1 MANFDA
7 YGTLLKIGTS
17 QVETAVVVVTTIT
30 VGNANFI
37 LTSSG
42 MSGSPITTV
51 VALANN
57 DSADTVATKAVTAMN
72 LNNTIT
78 TRFLIVSEGPN
89 IIITRIVAV
98 ANDGTLNLEYADNTS
113 GGLTDDATSNDTTA
127 GAVLAT
133 VAQVTSVGGPGLGAD
148 VIDVTTHDSTNA
160 WEDSVIGP
168 LRSGEIPFEIV
179 YDPAEDTHDGTA
191 GNGLLT
197 RIKNKKR
204 TDFSLVFP
212 DTGSTTWG
220 FNGEITGFV
229 PGAPVAAGLTAA
241 ITIKITGEPTLV

>member
-1 MANFDA
+1 MTNVAAF
-7 YGTLLKIGTS
+7 GTVLKIGTA

-30 VGNANFI
+30 AGNANFI
-37 LTSSG
+37 LTASG
-42 MSGSPITTV
+42 MTNSPITTS

-57 DSADTVATKAVTAMN
+57 DIASTVARKAAVQMN
-72 LNNTIT
+72 LDSDIT
-78 TRFLIVSEGPN
+78 GFFT
-89 IIITRIVAV
+89 IVAHGDDV
-98 ANDGTLNLEYADNTS
+98 VCTAVLAIANDATMNLEYADNTS

-168 LRSGEIPFEIV
+168 LRSGEVPFEIV

-197 RIKNKKR
+197 RIKNKTR